1 MDEQLKRRL
10 IGATVLTSLAVI
22 FLPMLFDGDTMI
34 VENQRRTDIPPA
46 PTEVFQS
53 KQIQNEVLVPVAI
66 DLTQKSEQTLVEKPV
81 PVAKPEPVAKPVAV
95 KKPTVVQKPAVTKK
109 PTAGLSSWVI
119 QVGSFSSKSNAD
131 NLVAKLR
138 KGGFDTMDP
147 QLTTVN
153 GKRLYRVKVG
163 PEINKANASKQLNG
177 VNKISRTRGVVV
189 RYP

>member
-1 MDEQLKRRL
+1 VDEQLKRRL

-34 VENQRRTDIPPA
+34 VENQSRTDIPPA

-53 KQIQNEVLVPVAI
+53 KQIHNEVLVPVAI
-66 DLTQKSEQTLVEKPV
+66 DLTEATPEPTPVEKPV
-81 PVAKPEPVAKPVAV
+81 PVAKPVAV
-95 KKPTVVQKPAVTKK
+95 KKPIVVQKPAATKK
-109 PTAGLSSWVI
+109 PAEGLTSWVI
-119 QVGSFSSKSNAD
+119 QVGSFSSKSNAEK
-131 NLVAKLR
+131 LVAKLR
-138 KGGFDTMDP
+138 KGGFDTLELQP
-147 QLTTVN
+147 TTVN

-177 VNKISRTRGVVV
+177 INKISRTRGVVV